1 MEIKKENLTENFNK
15 NIKELKEIKK
25 KIEKIEKQENEQK
38 ENYKNKIDLFL
49 NKNIENN
56 DFIQQ
61 EASIRYEQKKT
72 EAKKQVL
79 QIQEKIILNNLYNL
93 INYSFKKIIYN
104 DIFYKY
110 TSKNIGEKTKEKIQ
124 NEIKDYYKNNYNVDV
139 YFYFNKNYNYN
150 GFLRDIDFKIYLID
164 TNKLYN
170 NRIVEYSTYLYMDGV
185 TPYHV
190 ADLLNVKHNQ
200 ENAHFIYNYDENFNY
215 TIIENIEAE
224 AKKIYTT
231 CKKLNEKTEKLLQ
244 DFENIK
250 KENNELLK
258 NKLCDFKGLYINTY
272 FNRR

>member
-1 MEIKKENLTENFNK
+1 MEIIKENLKENFNK

-38 ENYKNKIDLFL
+38 EKYKNKIDLFL
-49 NKNIENN
+49 NKNIGNN
-56 DFIQQ
+56 DFIQI

-110 TSKNIGEKTKEKIQ
+110 TSKNIGEKTKKKIQ
-124 NEIKDYYKNNYNVDV
+124 NEIKDYYKNNYNIDI

-150 GFLRDIDFKIYLID
+150 GFLYDIDFNIYLID
-164 TNKLYN
+164 KVKEYN
-170 NRIVEYSTYLYMDGV
+170 NRFLEYKTCLYMDGA
-185 TPYHV
+185 TPYYV
-190 ADLLNVKHNQ
+190 TDLLNVKHNQ

-215 TIIENIEAE
+215 NIIENIEAE

-231 CKKLNEKTEKLLQ
+231 CKKLNEKSEKLLQ

-258 NKLCDFKGLYINTY
+258 NQLYDFKNLYINTY

>member
-1 MEIKKENLTENFNK
+1 MEIKNENLKENFNK

-25 KIEKIEKQENEQK
+25 KIEKVEKQENEQK
-38 ENYKNKIDLFL
+38 EEYKNKVDLFL

-61 EASIRYEQKKT
+61 ETSIRYEQKKI

-79 QIQEKIILNNLYNL
+79 EIQEKIILNNLYNL

-124 NEIKDYYKNNYNVDV
+124 NEIKDYYKNNYNIDV

-150 GFLRDIDFKIYLID
+150 GFLYDINFNIYLID
-164 TNKLYN
+164 KQKEYN
-170 NRIVEYSTYLYMDGV
+170 NRIMEYSTYLYIDGE

-190 ADLLNVKHNQ
+190 KDLLSVKHNQ

-231 CKKLNEKTEKLLQ
+231 CKKLNEKAEKLLQ

-250 KENNELLK
+250 KENNGFLK
-258 NKLCDFKGLYINTY
+258 NQLCDFRELYINTY